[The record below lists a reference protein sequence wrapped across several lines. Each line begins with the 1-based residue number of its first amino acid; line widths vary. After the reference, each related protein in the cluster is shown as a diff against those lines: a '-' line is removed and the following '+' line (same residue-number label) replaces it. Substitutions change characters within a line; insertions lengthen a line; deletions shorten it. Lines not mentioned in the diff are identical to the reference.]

1 MNNFLL
7 GQDLV
12 MKKVPRIFYQ
22 ILLAL
27 SPVDNIKGMIKYR
40 EKRKEPIVCLIKAK
54 IGTTCVFSMA
64 FNDKKRLDF
73 DILLRFSSQN
83 VQCFQIR

>member
-64 FNDKKRLDF
+64 FNDKQDW
-73 DILLRFSSQN
+73 ILTSSCAFLHKMFN
-83 VQCFQIR
+83 VSK